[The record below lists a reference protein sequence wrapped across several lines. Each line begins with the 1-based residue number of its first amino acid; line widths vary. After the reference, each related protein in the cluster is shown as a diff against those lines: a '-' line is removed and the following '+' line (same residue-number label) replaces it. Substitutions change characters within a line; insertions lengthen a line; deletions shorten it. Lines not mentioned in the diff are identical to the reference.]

1 MADKIKRYK
10 KRIKKEKQN
19 EVGQVKKVLLMNPY
33 EQFNE
38 GLKKAA
44 EAFKKI
50 DKKEVIRVVSH
61 LDADGISA
69 ASIIIRLLNNDNR
82 KYSLSIIQQLNKTV
96 LSQLAAESYD
106 CFIFTDIGSGVVN
119 DIKQL
124 LDDKKVF
131 ILDHHSIEETQHAS
145 ELPAI
150 DMASESLREPRMSLR
165 DEREQGVVRR
175 VREPHSPAT
184 SVLARNSGSQ
194 TSRIE
199 LAHNSGDFGSIVF
212 VNPHT
217 YGIDGGKE
225 ISGAGVVF
233 KFACAVDK
241 SMEELAHIAIIGAI
255 GDLQDNNGFLQLNNE
270 ILEIAIKK
278 GKIQVKKGLRI
289 FGSQTK
295 PLHKALEYCTDPY
308 IPGVS
313 GSESGAIQF
322 LYQIG
327 IEPKNGN
334 DWKKIVHLDDEDMK
348 KLVTGIIMKRL
359 NESNPDDVL
368 GNIYILTNEEEES
381 PTRDAK
387 EFATLLNA
395 CGRLGRASY
404 GIGACL
410 GDKKI
415 KQQAI
420 RSLGDY
426 KKEIVNALN
435 WYNEN
440 KFSDDVYWGN
450 RFVIINA
457 KQNVMSTMVGTLA
470 SILSKSNL
478 MTNNTFI
485 LSMAQALDGNT
496 KISLRAINNIN
507 GNLDLRKIIEEIID
521 GIGNSE
527 SGGHQ
532 NASGAV
538 IPTDKEAEFL
548 EAAKEVLGKYALEEK
563 VN

>member
-1 MADKIKRYK
+1 
-10 KRIKKEKQN
+10 
-19 EVGQVKKVLLMNPY
+19 MNPY
-33 EQFNE
+33 EQFDQQI
-38 GLKKAA
+38 KTAA
-44 EAFKKI
+44 EAFKSI
-50 DKKEVIRVVSH
+50 DKKEVIRLISH

-69 ASIIIRLLNNDNR
+69 CSVMIKLLNNDNR
-82 KYSLSIIQQLNKTV
+82 KYSVSIVQQLNKEV
-96 LSQLAAESYD
+96 LAQLAAESYN
-106 CFIFTDIGSGVVN
+106 CFIFTDIGSGVISDV
-119 DIKQL
+119 KEL
-124 LDDKKVF
+124 LKGRKVF
-131 ILDHHSIEETQHAS
+131 ILDHHSLEITDNFED
-145 ELPAI
+145 I
-150 DMASESLREPRMSLR
+150 
-165 DEREQGVVRR
+165 
-175 VREPHSPAT
+175 
-184 SVLARNSGSQ
+184 VL
-194 TSRIE
+194 
-199 LAHNSGDFGSIVF
+199 
-212 VNPHT
+212 VNPHIF
-217 YGIDGGKE
+217 GIDGGKE

-233 KFACAVDK
+233 KFACAVDNG
-241 SMEELAHIAIIGAI
+241 MEELAHIAILGAI
-255 GDLQDNNGFLQLNNE
+255 GDLQEQNGFLRLNQE

-278 GKIQVKKGLRI
+278 NKIKVVKGLRI
-289 FGSQTK
+289 FGAQTK

-322 LYQIG
+322 LNQIG
-327 IEPKNGN
+327 IDPKNGSS
-334 DWKKIVHLDDEDMK
+334 WKKIVHLNEDEMK
-348 KLVTGIIMKRL
+348 KLVTGVIMKRF
-359 NESNPDDVL
+359 NEANPDDVL
-368 GNIYILTNEEEES
+368 GNVYLLTQEEEES

-395 CGRLGRASY
+395 CGRLGRASL

-440 KFSDDVYWGN
+440 KFSDDIFWGN

-457 KQNVMSTMVGTLA
+457 KGNVMSTMIGTLA

-485 LSMAQALDGNT
+485 LSMAQSLEGST
-496 KISLRAINNIN
+496 KISLRTTNNIK
-507 GNLDLRKIIEEIID
+507 GNLDLKKVIEEITD

-532 NASGAV
+532 NAAGAV
-538 IPTDKEAEFL
+538 IPTDKESYFIET
-548 EAAKEVLGKYALEEK
+548 AKEVLGKYAMEEK
-563 VN
+563 IG

>member
-1 MADKIKRYK
+1 MPFHK
-10 KRIKKEKQN
+10 KG
-19 EVGQVKKVLLMNPY
+19 VLMNPY
-33 EQFNE
+33 EQFNKQ
-38 GLKKAA
+38 LKKAA
-44 EAFKKI
+44 EAFKQI
-50 DKKEVIRVVSH
+50 DKKEVVRVISH

-69 ASIIIRLLNNDNR
+69 CSILTKLLNNESM
-82 KYSLSIIQQLNKTV
+82 KYCVSIVQQLNTSV
-96 LSQLAAESYD
+96 LAQLASEPYN
-106 CFIFTDIGSGVVN
+106 CFIFTDIGSGTITQV
-119 DIKQL
+119 KEL
-124 LDDKKVF
+124 LKGRKVF
-131 ILDHHSIEETQHAS
+131 ILDHHSIEEA
-145 ELPAI
+145 
-150 DMASESLREPRMSLR
+150 
-165 DEREQGVVRR
+165 
-175 VREPHSPAT
+175 
-184 SVLARNSGSQ
+184 N
-194 TSRIE
+194 
-199 LAHNSGDFGSIVF
+199 DFGDMIF

-217 YGIDGGKE
+217 CGIDGGKE

-241 SMEELAHIAIIGAI
+241 GMEELAHIAIVGAI
-255 GDLQDNNGFLQLNNE
+255 GDLQEQNGFLRLNEE
-270 ILEIAIKK
+270 ILKIAVDKGRIK
-278 GKIQVKKGLRI
+278 VAKGLRI

-327 IEPKNGN
+327 IEPKSGNG
-334 DWKKIVHLDDEDMK
+334 WKKIVHLDNEDMK

-359 NESNPDDVL
+359 NEANPDDVL
-368 GNIYILTNEEEES
+368 GNVYVLPHEEEES

-395 CGRLGRASY
+395 CGRLGRASL

-420 RSLGDY
+420 RSLADY
-426 KKEIVNALN
+426 KKEIVNALS

-440 KFSDDVYWGN
+440 KFSDDIFWGN

-457 KQNVMSTMVGTLA
+457 KDNVMSTMIGTLA

-478 MTNNTFI
+478 MANNTFI
-485 LSMAQALDGNT
+485 LSMAQAMDGTT
-496 KISLRAINNIN
+496 KVSLRTTNNSN
-507 GNLDLRKIIEEIID
+507 GALDLRMIIEEIAQ
-521 GIGNSE
+521 GIGNAE
-527 SGGHQ
+527 AGGHQ
-532 NASGAV
+532 NAAGAV
-538 IPTDKEAEFL
+538 IPTEKEEMFI

-563 VN
+563 IG